1 MMKHI
6 KLFEEF
12 TEHKMPNK
20 DSDTLQPN
28 PGEDER
34 MLNIRAFRGSVK
46 DLVDF
51 VADKAKE
58 SGK

>member
-1 MMKHI
+1 MKHI

-12 TEHKMPNK
+12 KAKEMPNK

-28 PGEDER
+28 PGEDSR

-51 VADKAKE
+51 VADKVKE
-58 SGK
+58 SQK